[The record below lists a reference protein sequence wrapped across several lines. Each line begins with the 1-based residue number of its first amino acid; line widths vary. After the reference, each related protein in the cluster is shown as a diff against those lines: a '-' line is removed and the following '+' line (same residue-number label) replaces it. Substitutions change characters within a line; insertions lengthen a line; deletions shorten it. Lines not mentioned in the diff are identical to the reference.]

1 MKHSR
6 HYINLT
12 EKYTAHNYHPLPIV
26 IHKAKGVWVWDME
39 GRKYMD
45 MLSSY
50 SALNQGH
57 THPKIRRAAID
68 QLKRI
73 PVTSRAFYNDQLGD
87 FAQKLCKLTKKDKI
101 LPMNSGTEAVETSLK
116 IARKWGHVKK
126 GVPEGKQEIITFS
139 NNFHGRTIS
148 VISFSTEPQYRFGF
162 GPYTGGFVTI
172 PYGDIKALQK
182 AITKN
187 TVAILIEPIQ
197 GEGGVIVPPQ
207 GYLKQAYNLCKSTS
221 VLFIADEVQTGLART
236 GKMFACEHEGI
247 IPDMYVLGK
256 ALSGGFYPISAVAAN
271 DDIMDVITPGDHGST
286 FGGNPLAAAIGSAA
300 LDVLTEDNLAAKA
313 HKLGNYFIEQLQNL
327 QSPHV
332 KEIRGK
338 GLLIGVEIKKESG
351 KAMEFCYKLM
361 EEGILCKDTHEQTMR
376 FAPALTI
383 SEKEIDWAMKRIKKV
398 LS

>member
-1 MKHSR
+1 M
-6 HYINLT
+6 
-12 EKYTAHNYHPLPIV
+12 
-26 IHKAKGVWVWDME
+26 WDVE
-39 GRKYMD
+39 GKKYMD

-57 THPKIRRAAID
+57 AHPTIRKAAID
-68 QLKRI
+68 QMKRI
-73 PVTSRAFYNDQLGD
+73 PVTSRAFFNDQLGD
-87 FAQKLCKLTKKDKI
+87 FAKKLCKLTHKDKI

-116 IARKWGHVKK
+116 IARKWGHVIK
-126 GVPEGKQEIITFS
+126 GVPEGNQEIITFT

-162 GPYTGGFVTI
+162 GPYTGGFITI

-182 AITKN
+182 AITKK

-197 GEGGVIVPPQ
+197 GEGGVIVPPP
-207 GYLKQAYNLCKSTS
+207 GYLKQAYELCKNNN

-236 GKMFACEHEGI
+236 GKMFACDHEDI

-271 DDIMDVITPGDHGST
+271 DDIMKVITPGDHGST

-300 LDVLTEDNLAAKA
+300 LDVLIKEKLASKA
-313 HKLGNYFIEQLQNL
+313 AKLGNYFTEQLMNIR
-327 QSPHV
+327 SPHV

-351 KAMEFCYKLM
+351 KAMEFCYRLM
-361 EEGILCKDTHEQTMR
+361 NEGILCKDTHEQTMR

-383 SEKEIDWAMKRIKKV
+383 TQEEIDWAMKRITKV